1 MNRMNT
7 VNPASA
13 ASSQTGPAAMR
24 RAEAFL
30 RRHGMYYEQIDP
42 EAELQKLMDA
52 MEADFRQEGQT
63 GRMIPTWIGDYHA
76 PGKGGKAVTVIDIG
90 GTNVRSAV
98 ITVGEDGA
106 MRIGNMQA
114 FRTPGV
120 LAPTD
125 TAGFYGQIVDG
136 VRDNLVTDEIGICF
150 SLATIPQKDRD
161 AVMVAGGKQIMIT
174 DMLGKKVGE
183 CFREAMRAGG
193 LSCSARIT
201 VVNDTVAAAL
211 GGQAENPAG
220 SSRQERPAGNG
231 TGHESRHSRNADE
244 TGGYDDCGHNGS
256 GGGSGNSGYSGYIGF
271 IYGTGINM
279 CYREKTGEW
288 INTEAAVY
296 DTFLSGDLDDEF
308 DSGLIDPGCDR
319 LEKMVSGGYLGGLMT
334 TILDA
339 AAREGVIDSSTME
352 AIHRAVEKRNHQMMN
367 SGKGTLS
374 ARDLSDF
381 LCDPEGGNLISAACS
396 SREER
401 QTIAAICDAVTHR
414 SAWICA
420 VVITAGLLRCGA
432 KAGRQSPVFITAE
445 GSTFYKLK
453 GFREKLHICMD
464 ELAGRDHGLHFEFHN
479 VPDVILKGIAVAC
492 LSD

>member
-1 MNRMNT
+1 MNKMNT

-30 RRHGMYYEQIDP
+30 RRHGMHYEQIDP
-42 EAELQKLMDA
+42 EAELRKLMDA

-98 ITVGEDGA
+98 ITVGADGA
-106 MRIGNMQA
+106 MRIGNLQT
-114 FRTPGV
+114 FLTPGV

-125 TAGFYGQIVDG
+125 TAGFYSQIVDG
-136 VRDNLVTDEIGICF
+136 VRGNLVTDEIGICF

-183 CFREAMRAGG
+183 CFREAMRARG
-193 LSCSARIT
+193 LTCSARIT

-211 GGQAENPAG
+211 GGQAESPTG
-220 SSRQERPAGNG
+220 SSVY
-231 TGHESRHSRNADE
+231 D
-244 TGGYDDCGHNGS
+244 DDCGHNGS
-256 GGGSGNSGYSGYIGF
+256 GGVSGNSGYSGYIGF

-319 LEKMVSGGYLGGLMT
+319 LEKMVSGGYLGGLT
-334 TILDA
+334 TTVLDA
-339 AAREGVIDSSTME
+339 AAREGVISAATME
-352 AIHRAVEKRNHQMMN
+352 AIHRVVAERDRKTLH